1 MFKSRYFFAAL
12 AAGILIGA
20 LPLAAQTL
28 GNTSLQGVYFV
39 RYLGVDTNNNPQSFQ
54 GTFTFDG
61 KGGFQ
66 VTGQGASTVP
76 ANHSLKFASTG
87 DYQVLSS
94 GVVNLFNPFE
104 PSGKTRMHGGMGAGL
119 LVASSRN
126 SSYDDFLVAVP
137 ASTAGSNATLSG
149 SYRVASMD
157 FLNGDLSLTRGTF
170 FSVTADGKGGLGDV
184 MVSGSAVNLAN
195 INTVQTSAGATYSV
209 TANGSGT
216 LNLPAPAGV
225 AANTQLLAGN
235 KTLYVSS
242 DGSVFIAGSASTYDI
257 IVGIKANPGNAPQL
271 ALQGSYFR
279 VYLEDVSNGPA
290 VGDQSIWDGQGA
302 VNEVSSLRLEV
313 GDDRTNYVESVFGN
327 TVNPNQPAG
336 LDYLYSGDLTLA
348 ADGTTADGR
357 ALGAGGNLMLS
368 GSVDGSNG
376 YAIALRVKAPSL
388 SGTGV
393 FLNPQG
399 VVNAASSAAFTS
411 PVAPGEF
418 ITLYGTGMA
427 SQTAMAASL
436 PFPTSLGGVT
446 VTVNGLAMPLQYVSP
461 TQISGVVP
469 YSTPTDDSFLN
480 VQVNN
485 GNTPSNVV
493 QVYSGYASPGIFTVP
508 SGGIGNGA
516 ILHADYSVVT
526 SAKPA
531 KVGEPVLIYLSGLG
545 PVTPAVAAGTAAPTN
560 PLSQVPLND
569 IAVNIDNQ
577 PATVQYAGLAPGL
590 AGLYQLN
597 VTIPFFVR
605 TGNMEI
611 DIVMGPP
618 ATDYWSA
625 DYDIATIPIGK

>member
-1 MFKSRYFFAAL
+1 MIKRLCIFAAL

-28 GNTSLQGVYFV
+28 SNTSLQGVYFV

-66 VTGQGASTVP
+66 VTGQGTST
-76 ANHSLKFASTG
+76 ATSNHSLKVASTG

-94 GVVNLFNPFE
+94 GVVNLLNPFE
-104 PSGKTRMHGGMGAGL
+104 PSGKTRMHGGMGAGV

-126 SSYDDFLVAVP
+126 SSYDDFLVAIP

-170 FSVTADGKGGLGDV
+170 FSVTADGKGGLGNV

-216 LNLPAPAGV
+216 LNLPAPTGV

-235 KTLYVSS
+235 KILYASS

-271 ALQGSYFR
+271 AFQGLYFR
-279 VYLEDVSNGPA
+279 VYLEDVSQGPA

-302 VNEVSSLRLEV
+302 VNEVSSLALEV
-313 GDDRTNYVESVFGN
+313 GNDRTNYVESVYN
-327 TVNPNQPAG
+327 NPNPNQPAG
-336 LDYLYSGDLTLA
+336 LDYIYTGDLTLA

-376 YAIALRVKAPSL
+376 YAIALRVKAPAL
-388 SGTGV
+388 SGSGV

-399 VVNAASSAAFTS
+399 VMNAASNAPFTT

-427 SQTAMAASL
+427 AQTAVAGSL
-436 PFPTSLGGVT
+436 PFPPTLGGVT
-446 VTVNGLAMPLQYVSP
+446 VTVNGAAAPLYYVSP

-485 GNTPSNVV
+485 FGTVSNVV

-508 SGGIGNGA
+508 PGGIGNGA

-526 SAKPA
+526 PAKPA
-531 KVGEPVLIYLSGLG
+531 KVGDTVLIFVSGLG
-545 PVTPAVAAGTAAPTN
+545 PVTPAVAAGAAAPTN
-560 PLSQVPLND
+560 PLSQVPAND

-577 PATVQYAGLAPGL
+577 PALVPYAGLAPGL

-597 VTIPFFVR
+597 VTIPSGVN
-605 TGNMEI
+605 TGNVDVEI
-611 DIVMGPP
+611 LAASPT
-618 ATDYWSA
+618 ADYFSA
-625 DYDIATIPIGK
+625 DYYIATIAIGQ

>member
-1 MFKSRYFFAAL
+1 MIKSRYFFAAL
-12 AAGILIGA
+12 AAGILTGA
-20 LPLAAQTL
+20 LQLAAQTL

-39 RYLGVDTNNNPQSFQ
+39 RYLGADTNNNPQSFQ

-66 VTGQGASTVP
+66 VTGQGTSTVTS
-76 ANHSLKFASTG
+76 NHSLQVASTG

-94 GVVNLFNPFE
+94 GVVNLLNPFE
-104 PSGKTRMHGGMGAGL
+104 PSGKTRLHGGMGAGV

-126 SSYDDFLVAVP
+126 SSYDDFLVAFP

-157 FLNGDLSLTRGTF
+157 FLNGDVSLTRGTF
-170 FSVTADGKGGLGDV
+170 FSVTADGKGGLGNV

-216 LNLPAPAGV
+216 LNLPAPTGV

-235 KTLYVSS
+235 KTLYASS

-257 IVGIKANPGNAPQL
+257 IIGIKANAGNAPQL
-271 ALQGSYFR
+271 ALQGLYFR

-313 GDDRTNYVESVFGN
+313 GNDRTNYNESVYSNAG
-327 TVNPNQPAG
+327 NPNQPAG
-336 LDYLYSGDLTLA
+336 EDYMYAGDLTLA

-388 SGTGV
+388 SGSGV

-399 VVNAASSAAFTS
+399 VVNAASSAPFTS

-427 SQTAMAASL
+427 SQTATAASL
-436 PFPTSLGGVT
+436 PFPTTLGDVT
-446 VTVNGLAMPLQYVSP
+446 VTVNGSAMPLQYVSP

-485 GNTPSNVV
+485 AGTASNVV

-508 SGGIGNGA
+508 PGGIGNGA
-516 ILHADYSVVT
+516 ILHADYSLVT
-526 SAKPA
+526 PAKPA
-531 KVGEPVLIYLSGLG
+531 KVGETVLIFLTGLG
-545 PVTPAVAAGTAAPTN
+545 PVTPPVAAGAAAPTN
-560 PLSQVPLND
+560 PLSQVPLDAIAMD
-569 IAVNIDNQ
+569 IDGW
-577 PATVQYAGLAPGL
+577 PATIQYAGLAPGM

-611 DIVMGPP
+611 DIVIGPP
-618 ATDYWSA
+618 TTDYWSA